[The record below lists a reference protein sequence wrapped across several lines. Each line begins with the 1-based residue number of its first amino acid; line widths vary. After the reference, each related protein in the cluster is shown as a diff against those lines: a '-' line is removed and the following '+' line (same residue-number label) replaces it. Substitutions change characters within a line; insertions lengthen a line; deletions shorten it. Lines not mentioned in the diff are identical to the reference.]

1 MALHLP
7 RWATDCLKRHDP
19 HLKSTTAPLVLYEKL
34 NNAMR
39 LVALN
44 AEAETFG
51 LIEGQA
57 LSDAKA
63 LCPGLIAREIDHGT
77 MQALFDDMADWHANA
92 SPITAISADWTPY
105 GDLLLDITGVAHLF
119 AGEASMLK
127 TLVGRLQHHGF
138 SVQGAIAPS
147 IGAAM
152 ALSHFAPG
160 QIVDQDIETALKN
173 LPTSALRL
181 DEKILTGLNQ
191 MGLKRIGQLYGR
203 DRQALLARFGP
214 PLLTRLDQALD
225 HIKERL
231 IPRLPVPDR
240 MATRKFAEP
249 IGLIDDV
256 LATITDLTHQLAGQ
270 LEAEG
275 LGAQSFHLM
284 LFRVDHKMMTL
295 SVNAARATRDAAH
308 IARLFANRIDRLTG
322 DFDAGF
328 GIDMIRLAATD
339 TADLAPLQNTSF
351 GITDGAADLDR
362 LCDRL
367 ASRLG
372 ALTILRSK
380 PINTHIP
387 ERAIVLEPMITRTP
401 DDPEALPNP
410 NLPRPL
416 KLLTTPEAITVM
428 AEIPD
433 APPARMTWRKQTYRF
448 QKAAGPERIGVEWWL
463 PGEDA
468 LTRDYYVCEDETG
481 CRFWLFREGLYQSET
496 ATPRW
501 FMHGLFA

>member
-1 MALHLP
+1 
-7 RWATDCLKRHDP
+7 
-19 HLKSTTAPLVLYEKL
+19 
-34 NNAMR
+34 MR
-39 LVALN
+39 LVALD
-44 AEAETFG
+44 AEAEARG

-77 MQALFDDMADWHANA
+77 MQALFDEMADWHANA
-92 SPITAISADWTPY
+92 SPITAIMPDWAPY

-119 AGEASMLK
+119 GGETKMLEM
-127 TLVGRLQHHGF
+127 LVQRLQNHGF
-138 SVQGAIAPS
+138 CVQGAIAPS

-152 ALSHFAPG
+152 ALSHFASG
-160 QIVDQDIETALKN
+160 QIINTDIKTALKN
-173 LPTSALRL
+173 LTIMALRL
-181 DEKILTGLNQ
+181 DEKIITGLNQ
-191 MGLKRIGQLYGR
+191 MGLKKIGQLYDR

-214 PLLTRLDQALD
+214 TLLTRLDQALD
-225 HIKERL
+225 HIKERPV
-231 IPRLPVPDR
+231 PRLPVPER
-240 MATRKFAEP
+240 LSSRKFADP

-256 LATITDLTHQLAGQ
+256 LMTITDLTHQLAAQ

-308 IARLFANRIDRLTG
+308 IARLFTNRLDRLTG
-322 DFDAGF
+322 DFDTGF
-328 GIDMIRLAATD
+328 GIDMIQLAAT
-339 TADLAPLQNTSF
+339 TVADLAPAQNTSF
-351 GITDGAADLDR
+351 GIEDGAADIDR

-372 ALTILRSK
+372 ALTVLRSK
-380 PINTHIP
+380 PVNTHIP
-387 ERAIVLEPMITRTP
+387 ERAVVLEPMITRTP
-401 DDPEALPNP
+401 DAPEALPDP
-410 NLPRPL
+410 SLPRPL
-416 KLLTTPEAITVM
+416 KLLPTPEQITVM

-433 APPARMTWRKQTYRF
+433 APPARMTWRHQTYRF
-448 QKAAGPERIGVEWWL
+448 AKAAGPERIGVEWWQ
-463 PGEDA
+463 PGDKA

-496 ATPRW
+496 ASPRW

>member
-1 MALHLP
+1 
-7 RWATDCLKRHDP
+7 
-19 HLKSTTAPLVLYEKL
+19 
-34 NNAMR
+34 MR
-39 LVALN
+39 LVALD
-44 AEAETFG
+44 AEAEAHG

-63 LCPGLIAREIDHGT
+63 LCPSLIAHQIDHGT
-77 MQALFDDMADWHANA
+77 VQNLFEQMADWHANA
-92 SPITAISADWTPY
+92 SPITAIISDWAPY

-119 AGEASMLK
+119 GGEPKMLEMLTK
-127 TLVGRLQHHGF
+127 RLQSHGF
-138 SVQGAIAPS
+138 CTQGAIAPS

-160 QIVDQDIETALKN
+160 QIVDKDIKTAIRN
-173 LPTSALRL
+173 LPITALRL
-181 DEKILTGLNQ
+181 DEQTIIGLTQ
-191 MGLKRIGQLYGR
+191 MGLKKIGQLYNR
-203 DRQALLARFGP
+203 DRQALRARFGTT
-214 PLLTRLDQALD
+214 LLTRLDQALD
-225 HIKERL
+225 QIKERL
-231 IPRLPVPDR
+231 VPRLPVPDR
-240 MATRKFAEP
+240 MANRKFAEP

-256 LATITDLTHQLAGQ
+256 LMTVTDLTHQLSAQ

-284 LFRVDHKMMTL
+284 LFRVDHQMMTL

-328 GIDMIRLAATD
+328 GIDMIRLAAT
-339 TADLAPLQNTSF
+339 TVADLAPAQNTNF
-351 GITDGAADLDR
+351 GIEDGTADLDR

-372 ALTILRSK
+372 TLTILRSK

-387 ERAIVLEPMITRTP
+387 ERAVVFEPVINRTP
-401 DDPEALPNP
+401 DAPEALPDP
-410 NLPRPL
+410 KLPRPL
-416 KLLTTPEAITVM
+416 KLLPTPEQITVM

-433 APPARMTWRKQTYRF
+433 APPARMTWRRQTYRF
-448 QKAAGPERIGVEWWL
+448 VKAAGPERIGVEWWQ
-463 PGEDA
+463 PGDEA